1 MNNQSFDRLPGMRWT
16 ALSAA
21 LGAVLVL
28 VTACATG
35 MSSPSS
41 AAMQSALS
49 NLPLTP
55 PSPDP
60 RIGLGAGSG
69 PLGTGAEEA
78 AWNLHLISN
87 TPPPDE
93 FVGVTNSDLGF
104 IGNYAIQGN
113 YNGYV
118 VWDISDP
125 TSPSLETSYVCPAS
139 QSDVSIYKNLL
150 FVSGEGLGGRVDC
163 GTGGVPDSVS
173 LDRLRGIRIFDAT
186 DIRNPT
192 YVANVQTC
200 RGSHTHT
207 VVTDPNDTENVYI
220 YVSGSSRIRS
230 PNELPGCSDGPMEDN
245 PNTALF
251 RIEVIK
257 VPLAAPE
264 DAQIVSS
271 PRIFNDLTAPAR
283 HAEPV
288 ADTAG
293 LGARRA
299 AAGRGG
305 GRGGGPP
312 RRRTGPTQCHDITVY
327 PDIGYA
333 GGACGGYG
341 LLLDISDVE
350 NPRRIYAAADSNF
363 SFWHSATFN
372 NDGTKVLFTDEWG
385 GGGQPRCRA
394 TDKYEWG
401 ADAIFTINDGEL
413 DFHSYFK
420 MPAAQTELEN
430 CVAHNGSLIPIPGRD
445 VMVQGWY
452 QGGID
457 IFDWTDPDNP
467 VEIAFFDRGPVDGT
481 RRGSGGSRS
490 ARRPP
495 SHQRFRPRRSCAAR
509 YCRSATPH

>member
-1 MNNQSFDRLPGMRWT
+1 
-16 ALSAA
+16 
-21 LGAVLVL
+21 
-28 VTACATG
+28 
-35 MSSPSS
+35 
-41 AAMQSALS
+41 
-49 NLPLTP
+49 
-55 PSPDP
+55 
-60 RIGLGAGSG
+60 
-69 PLGTGAEEA
+69 
-78 AWNLHLISN
+78 
-87 TPPPDE
+87 
-93 FVGVTNSDLGF
+93 
-104 IGNYAIQGN
+104 
-113 YNGYV
+113 
-118 VWDISDP
+118 
-125 TSPSLETSYVCPAS
+125 
-139 QSDVSIYKNLL
+139 
-150 FVSGEGLGGRVDC
+150 
-163 GTGGVPDSVS
+163 
-173 LDRLRGIRIFDAT
+173 
-186 DIRNPT
+186 
-192 YVANVQTC
+192 
-200 RGSHTHT
+200 
-207 VVTDPNDTENVYI
+207 
-220 YVSGSSRIRS
+220 
-230 PNELPGCSDGPMEDN
+230 MEDN

-481 RRGSGGSRS
+481 RRGSGGSWSVYWYNGYLVSSEIARGLDILELKPS
-490 ARRPP
+490 AHISQNEIDAAKTVRLEYFNPQEQPKLVWPP
-495 SHQRFRPRRSCAAR
+495 SFALARSYLDQLERSGGLGTERIMSVRRTLADAEGLSGQQQSNALTELISDLRGTVRGSSDPRKAR
-509 YCRSATPH
+509 LFLGAVRALSASR